1 MDIKEQ
7 IESIVEKLQKDKA
20 LQAQFKKDP
29 VKAVEKLLG
38 VDLPDDMVEKVVAGV
53 NAKLSLDDVSG
64 IVGNLKKFLQTE
76 SRRAEQP
83 VCFLLKTD
91 DHLFRWSSFQW
102 L

>member
-38 VDLPDDMVEKVVAGV
+38 VDLPDDMVEKVVAGIK
-53 NAKLSLDDVSG
+53 AKLSLDDVSG
-64 IVGNLKKFLQTE
+64 IVGNLKKFL
-76 SRRAEQP
+76 
-83 VCFLLKTD
+83 
-91 DHLFRWSSFQW
+91 
-102 L
+102 

>member
-38 VDLPDDMVEKVVAGV
+38 VDLPDDMVEKVVAGGK
-53 NAKLSLDDVSG
+53 AKLALDDVSG
-64 IVGNLKKFLQTE
+64 IGGNLKKFL
-76 SRRAEQP
+76 
-83 VCFLLKTD
+83 
-91 DHLFRWSSFQW
+91 
-102 L
+102 

>member
-1 MDIKEQ
+1 MDIKGQ

-53 NAKLSLDDVSG
+53 KAKLSLDDVSG
-64 IVGNLKKFLQTE
+64 IVGNLKKFL
-76 SRRAEQP
+76 
-83 VCFLLKTD
+83 
-91 DHLFRWSSFQW
+91 
-102 L
+102 

>member
-29 VKAVEKLLG
+29 VKAVEKLLD

-53 NAKLSLDDVSG
+53 KAKLSLDDVSG
-64 IVGNLKKFLQTE
+64 IVGNLKKFL
-76 SRRAEQP
+76 
-83 VCFLLKTD
+83 
-91 DHLFRWSSFQW
+91 
-102 L
+102 

>member
-7 IESIVEKLQKDKA
+7 IESIVEKLQKDEA

-53 NAKLSLDDVSG
+53 KAKLSLDDVSG
-64 IVGNLKKFLQTE
+64 IVGNLKKFL
-76 SRRAEQP
+76 
-83 VCFLLKTD
+83 
-91 DHLFRWSSFQW
+91 
-102 L
+102 

>member
-29 VKAVEKLLG
+29 VKAVEKLLR

-53 NAKLSLDDVSG
+53 KAKLSLDDVSG
-64 IVGNLKKFLQTE
+64 IVGNLKKFL
-76 SRRAEQP
+76 
-83 VCFLLKTD
+83 
-91 DHLFRWSSFQW
+91 
-102 L
+102 

>member
-38 VDLPDDMVEKVVAGV
+38 VDLPDDMVEQVVAGV
-53 NAKLSLDDVSG
+53 KAKLSLDDVSG
-64 IVGNLKKFLQTE
+64 IVGNLKKFL
-76 SRRAEQP
+76 
-83 VCFLLKTD
+83 
-91 DHLFRWSSFQW
+91 
-102 L
+102 

>member
-7 IESIVEKLQKDKA
+7 IEGIVEKLQKDKA

-53 NAKLSLDDVSG
+53 KAKLSLDDVSG
-64 IVGNLKKFLQTE
+64 IVGNLKKFL
-76 SRRAEQP
+76 
-83 VCFLLKTD
+83 
-91 DHLFRWSSFQW
+91 
-102 L
+102 

>member
-7 IESIVEKLQKDKA
+7 IESIVEKLQNDKA

-53 NAKLSLDDVSG
+53 KAKLSLDDVSG
-64 IVGNLKKFLQTE
+64 IVGNLKKFL
-76 SRRAEQP
+76 
-83 VCFLLKTD
+83 
-91 DHLFRWSSFQW
+91 
-102 L
+102 

>member
-20 LQAQFKKDP
+20 LQAQFKTDP

-53 NAKLSLDDVSG
+53 KAKLSLDDVSG
-64 IVGNLKKFLQTE
+64 IVGNLKKFL
-76 SRRAEQP
+76 
-83 VCFLLKTD
+83 
-91 DHLFRWSSFQW
+91 
-102 L
+102 

>member
-7 IESIVEKLQKDKA
+7 IESIVAKLQKDKA

-53 NAKLSLDDVSG
+53 KAKLSLDDVSG
-64 IVGNLKKFLQTE
+64 IVGNLKKFL
-76 SRRAEQP
+76 
-83 VCFLLKTD
+83 
-91 DHLFRWSSFQW
+91 
-102 L
+102 

>member
-38 VDLPDDMVEKVVAGV
+38 VHLPDDMVEKVVAGV
-53 NAKLSLDDVSG
+53 KAKLSLDDVSG
-64 IVGNLKKFLQTE
+64 IVGNLKKFL
-76 SRRAEQP
+76 
-83 VCFLLKTD
+83 
-91 DHLFRWSSFQW
+91 
-102 L
+102 